1 MPKTP
6 SEKLFRLVKS
16 LTGSEKRYFKI
27 FINNKGS
34 KDNKYL
40 KLFDAIEEQQLFNE
54 EELQQIIYPKEQ
66 VESRKYSEMKG
77 YLYDLILKSLQAYDE
92 KTSVDYKLKGMLLS
106 VRTLYKRSLFEDCK
120 DVLHK
125 AKKIASKYEDFN
137 SSLELLHWEKEIAY
151 TETNITYL
159 DKELDRIREEEKK
172 LTRQIQDISKY
183 RNIFFKILISV
194 RKDAASGD
202 RNSEKLSFLKK
213 DRLMSDIAN
222 TESYKAKMLYYRV
235 LSLYYLATRNL
246 NDFYETSKKLLL
258 QIESQKYMI
267 IEDASE
273 YISALSNHVIASGS
287 LKKFSEVEETL
298 DKMKAIKVNTLD
310 DELKIYRQYYLGK
323 FRLYIDSGEFEK
335 GYEELEEHIKK
346 RRKFDDNLFR
356 KDTFY
361 LKYFSICF
369 GAEKYEE
376 ALHYLNEWLGMSR
389 NIERK
394 DLQSLA
400 RILNL
405 IIHYEMKNI
414 NLIESLLRSTYRFLS
429 DKDFFAEFEKKFL
442 SSFREAIEIQS
453 RKELKIH
460 WENLSKEYERL
471 EEELNLPSFIRW
483 FPIKE
488 WIDAKASE
496 ISFAQ
501 IVKEQFKQNL
511 SKRSKT

>member
-16 LTGSEKRYFKI
+16 LSGSEKRYFKI
-27 FINNKGS
+27 FINNKGT

-40 KLFDAIEEQQLFNE
+40 KLFDAIEEQELFNE
-54 EELQQIIYPKEQ
+54 EELQQTIYPKEK

-92 KTSVDYKLKGMLLS
+92 KTSIDYKLKGMLLS

-120 DVLHK
+120 NVLHK
-125 AKKIASKYEDFN
+125 ARKIADKYEDFN
-137 SSLELLHWEKEIAY
+137 SSLELLRWEKQIAY
-151 TETNITYL
+151 AETDITYL
-159 DKELDRIREEEKK
+159 DKELGRIEREEKK
-172 LTRQIQDISKY
+172 LVQQIQHISEY
-183 RNIFFKILISV
+183 RNIFFKLLVSM
-194 RKDAASGD
+194 RKGIASLEQ
-202 RNSEKLSFLKK
+202 NSEKLSFIDENELINNIKNA
-213 DRLMSDIAN
+213 D
-222 TESYKAKMLYYRV
+222 SYKAKMLYYRV
-235 LSLYYLATRNL
+235 LSLYYLASRNL
-246 NDFYETSKKLLL
+246 NKFHKTSEKLLF

-267 IEDASE
+267 EEDASE

-298 DKMKAIKVNTLD
+298 NKMNAIKANTFD

-335 GYEELEEHIKK
+335 GFEELEEHIKR
-346 RRKFDDNLFR
+346 RRKFDDNLFK

-361 LKYFSICF
+361 IKYFSICF
-369 GAEKYEE
+369 GVGRYEE
-376 ALHYLNEWLGMSR
+376 ALNYLNEWLGMSR

-405 IIHYEMKNI
+405 IIHYEMNNI
-414 NLIESLLRSTYRFLS
+414 DLIESLLRSTYRFLT

-453 RKELKIH
+453 RKELRIH

-471 EEELNLPSFIRW
+471 EQELNLPSFIRW

-488 WIDAKASE
+488 WIDAQASG
-496 ISFAQ
+496 ISFAS
-501 IVKEQFKQNL
+501 IVKEQFEKRL
-511 SKRSKT
+511 S

>member
-16 LTGSEKRYFKI
+16 LSGSEKRYFKI
-27 FINNKGS
+27 FINNKGG

-40 KLFDAIEEQQLFNE
+40 KLFDAIEEQDLFNE
-54 EELQQIIYPKEQ
+54 EELQQVVYPKEQ

-106 VRTLYKRSLFEDCK
+106 VRTLYKRSLFDDCK
-120 DVLHK
+120 DLLHK
-125 AKKIASKYEDFN
+125 AKKIAGKYEDFN
-137 SSLELLHWEKEIAY
+137 SGLELLRWEKQIAY
-151 TETNITYL
+151 AETNIRYL
-159 DKELDRIREEEKK
+159 DKELERIEEEEKK
-172 LTRQIQDISKY
+172 LVQQIQNISEY
-183 RNIFFKILISV
+183 RNMFFKVLISV
-194 RKDAASGD
+194 RKDATSGE
-202 RNSEKLSFLKK
+202 RNSEKLSFIREEK
-213 DRLMSDIAN
+213 LMNDIENA
-222 TESYKAKMLYYRV
+222 ESYKAKMLYYRV

-246 NDFYETSKKLLL
+246 NKFYETSKRLLK
-258 QIESQKYMI
+258 QVESQKYMI
-267 IEDASE
+267 AEDASE
-273 YISALSNHVIASGS
+273 YISALSNHIIASGS
-287 LKKFSEVEETL
+287 LKNFEEVEETL
-298 DKMKAIKVNTLD
+298 DKMKAIKGNTLD

-335 GYEELEEHIKK
+335 GYEELEEHIKNK
-346 RRKFDDNLFR
+346 RKFDDNLFR

-361 LKYFSICF
+361 IKYFSICF
-369 GAEKYEE
+369 GAGKYEK
-376 ALHYLNEWLGMSR
+376 ALYYLNEWLGMSR

-405 IIHYEMKNI
+405 IIHYEMN
-414 NLIESLLRSTYRFLS
+414 NTDLIESLLRSTYRFLT

-453 RKELKIH
+453 RKELRIH
-460 WENLSKEYERL
+460 WGNLSEEYKRL
-471 EEELNLPSFIRW
+471 EQEQNLPSFIRW

-488 WIDAKASE
+488 WIDAQASG
-496 ISFAQ
+496 ISFAR
-501 IVKEQFKQNL
+501 IVKEQFEQGL
-511 SKRSKT
+511 SVKGNV

>member
-16 LTGSEKRYFKI
+16 LSGSEKRYFKI

-40 KLFDAIEEQQLFNE
+40 KLFAAIEEQDLFNE
-54 EELQQIIYPKEQ
+54 EELQQAIYPKEQ

-125 AKKIASKYEDFN
+125 AKKIATKYEDFN
-137 SSLELLHWEKEIAY
+137 TGLELLRWEKEIAY
-151 TETNITYL
+151 AEADITYL

-172 LTRQIQDISKY
+172 LTRQIQNISKY
-183 RNIFFKILISV
+183 RNMFFKVLISV
-194 RKDAASGD
+194 RKDAASVKQ
-202 RNSEKLSFLKK
+202 NSKKLSFIEEDK
-213 DRLMSDIAN
+213 LMEDIEN
-222 TESYKAKMLYYRV
+222 TECYKIKMLYYRV
-235 LSLYYLATRNL
+235 LSSYCFAMRNAEK
-246 NDFYETSKKLLL
+246 FYNSSKNLIEH
-258 QIESQKYMI
+258 IESKRYMI
-267 IEDASE
+267 EENASE
-273 YISALSNHVIASGS
+273 YISALSNHVVASGS
-287 LKKFSEVEETL
+287 LKKFVEVEEAL
-298 DKMKAIKVNTLD
+298 NKMNLIKINTLD
-310 DELKIYRQYYLGK
+310 DELKVFRQYYLGK

-335 GYEELEEHIKK
+335 GFEELEEHIKK
-346 RRKFDDNLFR
+346 RKKFDANFFR

-361 LKYFSICF
+361 IKYFSICF
-369 GAEKYEE
+369 GVGKYEE
-376 ALHYLNEWLGMSR
+376 ALNYLNEWLGMSR

-405 IIHYEMKNI
+405 IIHYEMKNTD
-414 NLIESLLRSTYRFLS
+414 LIESLLRSTYRFLT

-471 EEELNLPSFIRW
+471 EQEGNLPGFIRW
-483 FPIKE
+483 FPTKE
-488 WIDAKASE
+488 WIDAQASG
-496 ISFAQ
+496 ISFAR
-501 IVKEQFKQNL
+501 IVKQQFKQNL
-511 SKRSKT
+511 SK